1 MNQEPYLNDFKRRAF
16 ELCLAVYRVTN
27 LLPKAEVLTNQL
39 KEIANEITAEI
50 LTSEKINGKIEKLIV
65 YLQIAK
71 AQNWLKPINFEVL
84 IKEYQGLGEEI
95 KKEKTLRQAQGI
107 KRLFPERPSTLAKV
121 LGSRRVKKQEISE
134 RQKKILTYLQNKKE
148 AKMKDFLEIFEGEI
162 TDRTLRSDLKFL
174 LNQGLIKKQGEFKTT
189 KYFI

>member
-1 MNQEPYLNDFKRRAF
+1 MNQEPYLNDLKRRAF
-16 ELCLAVYRVTN
+16 DLCLAIYRVTN

-39 KEIANEITAEI
+39 KEITNEITAEV

-71 AQNWLKPINFEVL
+71 AQNWLKPVNFEVL
-84 IKEYQGLGEEI
+84 IKEYQKL
-95 KKEKTLRQAQGI
+95 KADLKEKPKTNPPAGRQKPKMTSG
-107 KRLFPERPSTLAKV
+107 R
-121 LGSRRVKKQEISE
+121 GGKQEISK
-134 RQKKILTYLQNKKE
+134 RQEKILAYLQDKKE
-148 AKMKDFLEIFEGEI
+148 AKMKDFLDIFEGEI